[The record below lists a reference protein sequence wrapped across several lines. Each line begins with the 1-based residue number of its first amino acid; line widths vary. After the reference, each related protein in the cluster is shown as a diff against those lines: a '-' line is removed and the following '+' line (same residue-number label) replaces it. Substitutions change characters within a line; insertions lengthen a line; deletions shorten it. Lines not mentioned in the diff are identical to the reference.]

1 MPVDDPQYPVNLIL
15 TGRRCLVVGGGR
27 VAARKIE
34 GLVACGAVVT
44 VVAPAF
50 DEEVLRQPVE
60 RRARRYERGD
70 IAGCWLVV
78 TATDDPEVNRAV
90 ADDAESAGIWVNSAD
105 DPTNCS
111 FTLPAVVRQGPITV
125 AVGTGGTSP
134 ALASWLRRRLEAEVG
149 PEYVTLAELLAAER
163 DRLRGDGV
171 PTEGLAWQTAL
182 DSGMLDLIRA
192 GKVQE
197 AKERL
202 QACLSSS

>member
-1 MPVDDPQYPVNLIL
+1 MPVDAPLYPVNLVL
-15 TGRRCLVVGGGR
+15 AGRRCLVVGAGA

-34 GLVACGAVVT
+34 GLVGCRAEVT
-44 VVAPAF
+44 VIAPAIS
-50 DEEVLRQPVE
+50 EAVRAMPVTCLV
-60 RRARRYERGD
+60 RPYARGD
-70 IAGCWLVV
+70 VAGFHLVMA
-78 TATDDPEVNRAV
+78 ATDDPAVNAVVYDDAV
-90 ADDAESAGIWVNSAD
+90 AAGTLVNSAD
-105 DPTNCS
+105 DPDHCT
-111 FTLPAVVRQGPITV
+111 FTLPAVVRRGPITV

-134 ALASWLRRRLEAEVG
+134 ALASWLRRRLDDEVG
-149 PEYVTLAELLAAER
+149 PEYETLARLLADER
-163 DRLRGDGV
+163 EAIRAAGR

>member
-1 MPVDDPQYPVNLIL
+1 
-15 TGRRCLVVGGGR
+15 
-27 VAARKIE
+27 
-34 GLVACGAVVT
+34 
-44 VVAPAF
+44 
-50 DEEVLRQPVE
+50 
-60 RRARRYERGD
+60 
-70 IAGCWLVV
+70 
-78 TATDDPEVNRAV
+78 
-90 ADDAESAGIWVNSAD
+90 VNSAD

-134 ALASWLRRRLEAEVG
+134 ALASWLRRRFEAELG
-149 PEYVTLAELLAAER
+149 PEYVTLAELLAAAR